1 MSEHTKPCSCLLIK
15 KNKYFT
21 WIYQCVLDERTFLP
35 QAQTPTPCTSWNYPT
50 NKREHIWKYGYSV
63 VVAKTPCNWYLN
75 KQARDVCMVRT
86 TSDKQYLKDFSF
98 LRTSYSFLWPPL
110 ITLLARTRHGVIYDS
125 TSLATIDHIIS
136 YYFLQQGY
144 DLQMRLMY
152 RNGIWNKETEI
163 TYCSC
168 TKMFLHSSW
177 VLQVLTPTMSQIFL
191 GKII

>member
-1 MSEHTKPCSCLLIK
+1 M
-15 KNKYFT
+15 
-21 WIYQCVLDERTFLP
+21 
-35 QAQTPTPCTSWNYPT
+35 
-50 NKREHIWKYGYSV
+50 REHFSPKHKLQHHVQVGIILQTKESTFENMAIVYGG
-63 VVAKTPCNWYLN
+63 KDTINWYLN

-98 LRTSYSFLWPPL
+98 SRTSYSFLWPPL
-110 ITLLARTRHGVIYDS
+110 ITLLARTRHRVIYDS
-125 TSLATIDHIIS
+125 TSLATIDHITS
-136 YYFLQQGY
+136 YYFPQQRY

-177 VLQVLTPTMSQIFL
+177 VLQVLKPTMSQIFL

>member
-1 MSEHTKPCSCLLIK
+1 MPSYKKIYIFHLNLPMRLRWENISPPSTNSNTMYKLELSYKQKRAHLKIWLSCSGGKDTI
-15 KNKYFT
+15 
-21 WIYQCVLDERTFLP
+21 
-35 QAQTPTPCTSWNYPT
+35 
-50 NKREHIWKYGYSV
+50 
-63 VVAKTPCNWYLN
+63 NWYLN

-98 LRTSYSFLWPPL
+98 SRTSYSFLWPPL
-110 ITLLARTRHGVIYDS
+110 ITLLARTRHRVIYDS
-125 TSLATIDHIIS
+125 TSLATIDHITS
-136 YYFLQQGY
+136 YYFPQQRY